1 MDRIVAFCG
10 LVCSDCP
17 AYIATQADDL
27 AAKER
32 VAAQWREEFNA
43 PDIDVA
49 AVTCDGCVTPHG
61 RLGGYCTLCPIRACG
76 VERGVVNCAYC
87 SDYGC
92 EKLEN
97 FLVDVPTARAVL
109 EEIRKGLVL

>member
-1 MDRIVAFCG
+1 M
-10 LVCSDCP
+10 
-17 AYIATQADDL
+17 
-27 AAKER
+27 
-32 VAAQWREEFNA
+32 
-43 PDIDVA
+43 
-49 AVTCDGCVTPHG
+49 
-61 RLGGYCTLCPIRACG
+61 
-76 VERGVVNCAYC
+76 ERGVVNCAYC